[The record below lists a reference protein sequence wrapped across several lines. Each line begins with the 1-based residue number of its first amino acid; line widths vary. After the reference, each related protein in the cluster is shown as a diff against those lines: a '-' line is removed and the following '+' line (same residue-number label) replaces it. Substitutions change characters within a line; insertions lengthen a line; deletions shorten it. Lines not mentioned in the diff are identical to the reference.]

1 MIQVPKMKGLGSF
14 VLLSLFV
21 LLGSSELAA
30 QNTTGVIRGRVV
42 TDAGEPV
49 GGAQLRLE
57 NPQTGAQ
64 RSTVT
69 LENGTY
75 ALVGVQPATYE
86 LTVEMIGYGSQS
98 RQVRVLI
105 GQSLTID
112 LVLSTQAV
120 RLEGITAVGTRTVE
134 TRTSEVATNVTEE
147 QMRSLPQPD
156 RNFLNF
162 AGLAP
167 GITVSQNETNKQI
180 TAAGLPAT
188 KINVFIDGASFKND
202 ILEGGVHGQ
211 DASRGNPFPQIA
223 VQEFRVITQNF
234 KAEYQRA
241 ASAIVTAT
249 TKSGTNDFQLNG
261 FILGQNKDL
270 VGENPG
276 LERRC
281 EEEDFCV
288 PKPDYERFQMGISAG
303 GPIIRD
309 RLHYFAAYENN
320 IQNRASTVTLGRP
333 EFADT
338 VVPST
343 GQRLGLY
350 EGTFDQPFR
359 SHLGVAKLSYQPA
372 DNQTLSLSWNG
383 RFESDKR
390 GFGGTTSFESAE
402 DVKIG
407 YNVLNLQHGLS
418 SGPWFNQAQISAQRS
433 TWNPTVIGE
442 SGTVGREY
450 MGVILTGAKSS
461 EQRFVQDRLALRN
474 DLTRHGVTWMGDHVI
489 KGGVNLDFLNYE
501 VEKWQDGNPTFF
513 YDVNASLSA
522 PAFARWGSG
531 DPGMEESNVQFG
543 AYIQDDWD
551 VTDRLQLNLG
561 VRWDA
566 ETNMFN
572 NKWVTPD
579 SVRTALGPIL
589 EATGRDPEDY
599 FTRGTEDRPMYLGAF
614 QPRVGFSY
622 DLLGTG
628 QTIVHG
634 GFGVYYDREIWNH
647 LIDERFRLN
656 WIIRYFDF
664 TTDPNNTGRILWDPS
679 YESIAGL
686 QGLVDNAGTG
696 VNPGI
701 TSEIWLLKN
710 DSEPPKSN
718 QFNFGLRQTV
728 SNVVLG
734 AAYRGV
740 RTSNITSWYCARA
753 HSVHGF
759 CEGTQELGSRYK
771 VLLSTDEGEST
782 YDAMDLTAEKV
793 FTEASRWGFSLAYT
807 FAQGKRKGWDFFSFD
822 FLDDPSQWP
831 EVNSPI
837 EKHRIVASGIVG
849 LPYDFRLSTLAQW
862 GSGVPFSR
870 KDELNE
876 WGPRRAVIDWYSQDP
891 DDFRQVD
898 LRLQKSF
905 NLPGQGQIGLIAE
918 AINVF
923 DHANYRTYR
932 DLYRVYNP
940 DDPANGRLIENFGT
954 PDLGSADP
962 GRRFQLGLDFRY

>member
-1 MIQVPKMKGLGSF
+1 
-14 VLLSLFV
+14 
-21 LLGSSELAA
+21 
-30 QNTTGVIRGRVV
+30 
-42 TDAGEPV
+42 
-49 GGAQLRLE
+49 
-57 NPQTGAQ
+57 
-64 RSTVT
+64 
-69 LENGTY
+69 
-75 ALVGVQPATYE
+75 
-86 LTVEMIGYGSQS
+86 
-98 RQVRVLI
+98 
-105 GQSLTID
+105 
-112 LVLSTQAV
+112 
-120 RLEGITAVGTRTVE
+120 
-134 TRTSEVATNVTEE
+134 
-147 QMRSLPQPD
+147 
-156 RNFLNF
+156 
-162 AGLAP
+162 
-167 GITVSQNETNKQI
+167 
-180 TAAGLPAT
+180 
-188 KINVFIDGASFKND
+188 
-202 ILEGGVHGQ
+202 
-211 DASRGNPFPQIA
+211 
-223 VQEFRVITQNF
+223 
-234 KAEYQRA
+234 
-241 ASAIVTAT
+241 
-249 TKSGTNDFQLNG
+249 
-261 FILGQNKDL
+261 
-270 VGENPG
+270 
-276 LERRC
+276 
-281 EEEDFCV
+281 
-288 PKPDYERFQMGISAG
+288 
-303 GPIIRD
+303 
-309 RLHYFAAYENN
+309 
-320 IQNRASTVTLGRP
+320 VTLGRP
-333 EFADT
+333 EF
-338 VVPST
+338 SSQF
-343 GQRLGLY
+343 GQY

-359 SHLGVAKLSYQPA
+359 SHLGVAKLSWQPA

-390 GFGGTTSFESAE
+390 GFGGMTSFESAE

-407 YNVLNLQHGLS
+407 YNVFNLQHGLS
-418 SGPWFNQAQISAQRS
+418 SGAWFNQAQISGQRS
-433 TWNPTVIGE
+433 TWNPTVLGE
-442 SGTVGREY
+442 AGEVGREY
-450 MGVILTGAKSS
+450 MGVIVTGARSS
-461 EQRFVQDRLALRN
+461 EQRFVQDRIALRN

-513 YDVNASLSA
+513 YDVNQSLTA

-551 VTDRLQLNLG
+551 VTSRLQLNLG

-579 SVRTALGPIL
+579 SVRSSLGPIL
-589 EATGRDPEDY
+589 DATGRNPEDY
-599 FTRGTEDRPMYLGAF
+599 FTSGTEDRPIYLGAF

-628 QTIVHG
+628 ATVLHG

-656 WIIRYFDF
+656 WIVRFFDF
-664 TTDPNNTGRILWDPS
+664 TEDPNNTGRILWDPS
-679 YESIAGL
+679 YESRAGL
-686 QGLVDNAGTG
+686 QGLVDNSGTG

-710 DSEPPKSN
+710 DSKPPKSN
-718 QFNFGLRQTV
+718 QFNLGVRQTV
-728 SNVVLG
+728 STVVLG

-771 VLLSTDEGEST
+771 VLLSTDQGTST

-793 FTEASRWGFSLAYT
+793 FTEASRWGASIAYT
-807 FAQGKRKGWDFFSFD
+807 FAQGKRKGWDFFTFD

-837 EKHRIVASGIVG
+837 EKHRVVASGIVA

-870 KDELNE
+870 VDELNE
-876 WGPRRAVIDWYSQDP
+876 WGPRRADISWYTEAADN
-891 DDFRQVD
+891 FTQVD

-923 DHANYRTYR
+923 DHANYRSYR
-932 DLYRVYNP
+932 TLYRVFNP
-940 DDPANGRLIENFGT
+940 SSPTTGTLIENFGT

>member
-1 MIQVPKMKGLGSF
+1 MIHVPKLRGPGA
-14 VLLSLFV
+14 LLLLLLFV

-42 TDAGEPV
+42 NDAGEPV
-49 GGAQLRLE
+49 AGAQVRIV
-57 NPQTGAQ
+57 NPETGAQ
-64 RSTVT
+64 RNT
-69 LENGTY
+69 LTLDNGAY
-75 ALVGVQPATYE
+75 ALVGVQPATYDMS
-86 LTVEMIGYGSQS
+86 VEMIGYSIQP

-112 LVLSTQAV
+112 LRLSPQAV
-120 RLEGITAVGTRTVE
+120 LLEGITAVGTRTVE

-167 GITVSQNETNKQI
+167 GITVSHNETNKQI

-223 VQEFRVITQNF
+223 LQEFRVITQNF

-241 ASAIVTAT
+241 GSAIVTAT
-249 TKSGTNDFQLNG
+249 TKSGTNDLEISG

-276 LERRC
+276 LVRRC
-281 EEEDFCV
+281 DEEDVCV
-288 PKPDYERFQMGISAG
+288 EKPDYERFQMGLSAG
-303 GPIIRD
+303 GPIIHD
-309 RLHYFAAYENN
+309 RLHFFAAYENN
-320 IQNRASTVTLGRP
+320 IQNRAATVTLGRP
-333 EFADT
+333 EFS
-338 VVPST
+338 PQF
-343 GQRLGLY
+343 GRF
-350 EGTFDQPFR
+350 EGTFEQPFR

-390 GFGGTTSFESAE
+390 GFGGMTSYESAE
-402 DVKIG
+402 DVRIG

-418 SGPWFNQAQISAQRS
+418 SGPWFNQAQISGQRS
-433 TWNPTVIGE
+433 TWNPTVLGE
-442 SGTVGREY
+442 AGSVGREY
-450 MGVILTGAKSS
+450 MGVIVTGARSS
-461 EQRFVQDRLALRN
+461 EQRFVQDRVALRN

-513 YDVNASLSA
+513 YDVNQSLTA

-551 VTDRLQLNLG
+551 VTNRLQLNLG

-579 SVRTALGPIL
+579 SVRTSLGPIL
-589 EATGRDPEDY
+589 QATGRDPDDY
-599 FTRGTEDRPMYLGAF
+599 FTRGSEDRPIYLGAF

-628 QTIVHG
+628 ATVLHG

-656 WIIRYFDF
+656 WIVRFFDF
-664 TTDPNNTGRILWDPS
+664 TEDPNNTGRILWDPS
-679 YESIAGL
+679 YESAAGL
-686 QGLVDNAGTG
+686 QGLVDNSGTG
-696 VNPGI
+696 VSPGI

-710 DSEPPKSN
+710 DSKPPKSN
-718 QFNFGLRQTV
+718 QFNLGVRQTV
-728 SNVVLG
+728 SNVVVG

-771 VLLSTDEGEST
+771 VLLSTDEGESR

-793 FTEASRWGFSLAYT
+793 FTEGSRWGASVAYT
-807 FAQGKRKGWDFFSFD
+807 FAQGKRKGWDFFTFD

-831 EVNSPI
+831 DVNSPI
-837 EKHRIVASGIVG
+837 EKHRVVASGIVA

-870 KDELNE
+870 VDELNE
-876 WGPRRAVIDWYSQDP
+876 WGPRRADISWYTEDA
-891 DDFRQVD
+891 DNFRQVD

-923 DHANYRTYR
+923 DHANYRSYR
-932 DLYRVYNP
+932 TLYRVYNP
-940 DDPANGRLIENFGT
+940 DSPATGTLIDNFGT